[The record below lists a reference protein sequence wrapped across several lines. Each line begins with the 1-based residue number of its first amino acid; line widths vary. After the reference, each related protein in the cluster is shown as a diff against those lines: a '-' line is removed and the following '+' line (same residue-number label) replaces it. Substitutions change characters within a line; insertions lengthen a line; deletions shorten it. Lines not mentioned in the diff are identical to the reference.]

1 MSIIA
6 PAAPGAPAQVLYE
19 PWANLGKEPTKVDP
33 SRRVKLTYLNAAP
46 RADVLEHLIQ
56 AFKEDFDVRLSFGAQ
71 EVESYAISAF
81 IELVKLNESAFRPP
95 VRRLH
100 D

>member
-19 PWANLGKEPTKVDP
+19 PWANLGKEPTK
-33 SRRVKLTYLNAAP
+33 AAP